1 MNNTQKPEARVQ
13 KSSLAKRSWQKLL
26 RNKLAMIGSCIAL
39 AMILLSVFA
48 PLVTR
53 FSPSKIDFTS
63 MTKAPSTL
71 HIMGTDKMGRDVFA
85 QVLYGGRVSIYV
97 GVMGAVLGSALG
109 MVLGCI
115 AGWFGGRIDS
125 LLIRISEIFLT
136 FPNMI
141 LVLILVALVGP
152 GVNNLILIFFVTGW
166 MTPFRMVRN
175 EFLTLREETYVE
187 VCRAFGISD
196 LSIMFRH
203 ILPNTLSPI
212 MVATTINVAGYI
224 LQEAGLS
231 FLGLGVP
238 VTVPTW
244 GNIMN
249 AAKSIEVI
257 RNYWWLWAFPGLVIS
272 LFVLAV
278 NFAGDGLRDVL
289 DPKQ

>member
-1 MNNTQKPEARVQ
+1 MTKKRAE
-13 KSSLAKRSWQKLL
+13 KSSLALRSWKKMVS
-26 RNKLAMIGSCIAL
+26 NKLAMLGFIVSIG
-39 AMILLSVFA
+39 MILASVLA
-48 PLVTR
+48 PLITR
-53 FSPSKIDFTS
+53 YSPTTIDFAN
-63 MTKAPSTL
+63 MTKQPSL
-71 HIMGTDKMGRDVFA
+71 QHLMGTDKMGRDVFA

-97 GVMGAVLGSALG
+97 SVVGAILGSVVG
-109 MVLGCI
+109 MIFGCV
-115 AGWFGGRIDS
+115 AGYFGGKIDS
-125 LLIRISEIFLT
+125 FFIRLSEIFLT

-141 LVLILVALVGP
+141 LVLILVALVGQ
-152 GVNNLILIFFVTGW
+152 GVNNLIFIFFITGW
-166 MTPFRMVRN
+166 MTPFRMIRN
-175 EFLTLREETYVE
+175 EFLVLREETYVE
-187 VCRAFGISD
+187 VSKAFGISE
-196 LSIMFRH
+196 LSIMFKQ

-212 MVATTINVAGYI
+212 MVATTINIAGYI

-238 VTVPTW
+238 ITIPTW

-257 RNYWWLWAFPGLVIS
+257 RNYWWLWLFPGLVIS

>member
-1 MNNTQKPEARVQ
+1 MTQKKFN
-13 KSSLAKRSWQKLL
+13 KSSLALRSWKKLV
-26 RNKLAMIGSCIAL
+26 RNKLPMVGMIVAIV
-39 AMILLSVFA
+39 MIMASIFA
-48 PLVTR
+48 NLITPY
-53 FSPSKIDFTS
+53 SPSKIDFIN
-63 MTKAPSTL
+63 MVKAPSWR

-97 GVMGAVLGSALG
+97 SVVGAVFGSLIGMILGS
-109 MVLGCI
+109 I
-115 AGWFGGRIDS
+115 AGWFGGKIDS
-125 LLIRISEIFLT
+125 ILVRTSEIFLT
-136 FPNMI
+136 FPNMM
-141 LVLILVALVGP
+141 LVLILVAFVGQ
-152 GVNNLILIFFVTGW
+152 GVNNLIFIFVITGW

-175 EFLTLREETYVE
+175 EFFSLREETYVE
-187 VCRAFGISD
+187 VCKAFGISD
-196 LSIMFRH
+196 FSIMFRH
-203 ILPNTLSPI
+203 ILPNTISPI
-212 MVATTINVAGYI
+212 MVATTINIANYI

-257 RNYWWLWAFPGLVIS
+257 RNYWWLWLFPGLIIS
-272 LFVLAV
+272 IFVLAV